1 MQIAC
6 KLFLQVYRQI
16 MLFKRIMAITSVCSA
31 LILGGCND
39 NNNQSSSSSS
49 PQLKQI
55 QPIII
60 QGALPVESESM
71 AAKLDNVSIETIGG
85 WKFWK
90 GTYKSYPVIISKT
103 RMGMSNSAAA
113 TAIAIQRYQPIAII
127 NQGTSGGHDPAL
139 HVFDIVLGKYT
150 TNIGA
155 FRTPKQPVGGGSDS
169 LTWNEAFD
177 VLPDDESDPEPI
189 AIRKFEGDGDLL
201 LAAYKAKV
209 NYAKGQ
215 VVEGTIGSA
224 DVWNNELDRINFFH
238 TRYGTS
244 VEEMEA
250 ASVAQIAQQFN
261 VPFLGIR
268 ILSNNITNNGAYD
281 PATGEACQ
289 DYVLDVVEQYMKAKS
304 QTN

>member
-1 MQIAC
+1 
-6 KLFLQVYRQI
+6 

-31 LILGGCND
+31 LFLGGCND
-39 NNNQSSSSSS
+39 DNNQSSNSSS
-49 PQLKQI
+49 PQPQQL

-71 AAKLDNVSIETIGG
+71 AAKLENVSVETIGG

-155 FRTPKQPVGGGSDS
+155 FRTPKQPVGSGSNS

-189 AIRKFEGDGDLL
+189 AIRKFEGDNDLL

-209 NYAKGQ
+209 NYTKGQ

-281 PATGEACQ
+281 PATGAACQ

>member
-1 MQIAC
+1 
-6 KLFLQVYRQI
+6 
-16 MLFKRIMAITSVCSA
+16 MAITSVCSA

-201 LAAYKAKV
+201 LAAYNAKV
-209 NYAKGQ
+209 NYTKGQ

-304 QTN
+304 

>member
-1 MQIAC
+1 
-6 KLFLQVYRQI
+6 

-189 AIRKFEGDGDLL
+189 AIRKFEGDNDLL
-201 LAAYKAKV
+201 LAAYNAKV
-209 NYAKGQ
+209 NYTKGQ

>member
-1 MQIAC
+1 
-6 KLFLQVYRQI
+6 
-16 MLFKRIMAITSVCSA
+16 MLFRS
-31 LILGGCND
+31 
-39 NNNQSSSSSS
+39 
-49 PQLKQI
+49 
-55 QPIII
+55 
-60 QGALPVESESM
+60 
-71 AAKLDNVSIETIGG
+71 
-85 WKFWK
+85 
-90 GTYKSYPVIISKT
+90 
-103 RMGMSNSAAA
+103 
-113 TAIAIQRYQPIAII
+113 
-127 NQGTSGGHDPAL
+127 
-139 HVFDIVLGKYT
+139 
-150 TNIGA
+150 
-155 FRTPKQPVGGGSDS
+155 GGSDS

-189 AIRKFEGDGDLL
+189 AIRKFEGDNDLL
-201 LAAYKAKV
+201 LAAYNAKV
-209 NYAKGQ
+209 NYTKGQ